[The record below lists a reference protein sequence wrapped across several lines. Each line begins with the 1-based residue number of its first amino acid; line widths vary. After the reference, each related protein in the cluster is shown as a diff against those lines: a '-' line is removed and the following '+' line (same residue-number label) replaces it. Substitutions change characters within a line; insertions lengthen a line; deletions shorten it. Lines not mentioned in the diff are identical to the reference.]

1 MIINLVTVYAMRL
14 SGNISPD
21 SGPEVAI
28 KPGPRLNIKPK
39 LLKQGQGNILFHDQ
53 LTDTEKSDA
62 HYRVLLNRQ
71 FSTEAPKIP

>member
-21 SGPEVAI
+21 SDDRTYQLRP
-28 KPGPRLNIKPK
+28 KPR
-39 LLKQGQGNILFHDQ
+39 LKQGQGNILFHDQ

-62 HYRVLLNRQ
+62 HYRVLSNRQ